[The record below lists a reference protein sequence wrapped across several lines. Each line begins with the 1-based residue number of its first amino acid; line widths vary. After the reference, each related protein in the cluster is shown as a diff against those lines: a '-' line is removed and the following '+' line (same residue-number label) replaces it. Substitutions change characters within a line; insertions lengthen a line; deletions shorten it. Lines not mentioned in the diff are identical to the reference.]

1 MGELFAPPINYLI
14 RLLASSHQ
22 ALWYLVASSKHWIRF
37 SYHSILS
44 SCRSLIQV
52 AIPIPITMPI
62 RIKMMISLRLSVRCI
77 FFSLVGWLPTPV
89 IYSYFVFS
97 ASFTTKMI
105 SQSNPIIIRIWFAC
119 IVVSPLWGSFR
130 SPVNFDSSPL
140 LIPPFTLVDG
150 THNHCVCYLLLAF
163 FWSVKHFAFLLV
175 VMLLL
180 FFLSPPPRLSLV
192 YYTFKKCARVF
203 LKNVP
208 KIG

>member
-22 ALWYLVASSKHWIRF
+22 ALWYLEASSKHWIRF

-119 IVVSPLWGSFR
+119 IVVSPLVGAIVRPPCLVIFR
-130 SPVNFDSSPL
+130 SEISPSRHFL
-140 LIPPFTLVDG
+140 R
-150 THNHCVCYLLLAF
+150 YLCRYQHLQSKA
-163 FWSVKHFAFLLV
+163 H
-175 VMLLL
+175 
-180 FFLSPPPRLSLV
+180 
-192 YYTFKKCARVF
+192 
-203 LKNVP
+203 
-208 KIG
+208 